1 MAVLAIT
8 FSGGIGMILSLP
20 LGLNSLERNDIV
32 LLPLTLGLKAQKHL
46 ALPERQSR
54 PELMYQ
60 IIFALQGQKRSYALS
75 VRRKVVIV
83 LHFATPINFTQA
95 NYLIFGNH
103 SISVI
108 QTKHHIQNICM
119 LQIYYRQFIVR
130 PSCRYSQAKA

>member
-8 FSGGIGMILSLP
+8 FSGGIDMILSLP

-32 LLPLTLGLKAQKHL
+32 LLLLILGLKAQKHL
-46 ALPERQSR
+46 ARAERQSR

-83 LHFATPINFTQA
+83 LPFAILINFLSV
-95 NYLIFGNH
+95 NYLTFGGLFSRNAGDFLW
-103 SISVI
+103 SVEVGVDFCEYL
-108 QTKHHIQNICM
+108 N
-119 LQIYYRQFIVR
+119 V
-130 PSCRYSQAKA
+130 